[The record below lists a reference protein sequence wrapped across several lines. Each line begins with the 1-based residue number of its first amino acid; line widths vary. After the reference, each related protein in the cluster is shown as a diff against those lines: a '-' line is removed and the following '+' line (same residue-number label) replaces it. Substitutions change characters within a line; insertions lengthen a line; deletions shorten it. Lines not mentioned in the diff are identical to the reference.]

1 MPPTEPLAVFH
12 LAEEGAFSEGLV
24 QAARVPDDGR
34 GFIVVLDDDL
44 RTRQMRDCRAA
55 ARSPTQPAPEPHA
68 KIQSGNAFS
77 RIARHVEGTP
87 SPLPTA
93 SQHSRVLRAPSRGC
107 ERGNRKSYRRS
118 VAVEQSR
125 PFSRILASA
134 RTMIPESV
142 RPGTRLDATLQRRQ

>member
-55 ARSPTQPAPEPHA
+55 PLARP
-68 KIQSGNAFS
+68 SGP
-77 RIARHVEGTP
+77 GTP
-87 SPLPTA
+87 RQDLKR
-93 SQHSRVLRAPSRGC
+93 QRV
-107 ERGNRKSYRRS
+107 
-118 VAVEQSR
+118 
-125 PFSRILASA
+125 
-134 RTMIPESV
+134 
-142 RPGTRLDATLQRRQ
+142 

>member
-55 ARSPTQPAPEPHA
+55 PVAR
-68 KIQSGNAFS
+68 
-77 RIARHVEGTP
+77 
-87 SPLPTA
+87 
-93 SQHSRVLRAPSRGC
+93 PSRPRDPTPNSKVATHLTVLQGMPKEPRPRYQPRLNILGC
-107 ERGNRKSYRRS
+107 FALLHGLRTGNPQIPSTIRR
-118 VAVEQSR
+118 
-125 PFSRILASA
+125 
-134 RTMIPESV
+134 
-142 RPGTRLDATLQRRQ
+142 D